1 MAGLENILNK
11 ISSDSVANAEYVV
24 YQAETEASE
33 IISKA
38 KAEAEKAAKEKLQND
53 KVNI

>member
-38 KAEAEKAAKEKLQND
+38 KAEAEIASEASLSNAE
-53 KVNI
+53 